1 MITVK
6 QLFETSC
13 SSSPD
18 GEFWEPCIPNPPLSL
33 KARIFDAISVLTG
46 KSVAIR
52 QTTKQDLC
60 GAEVSRS
67 TATNP
72 KHGTY

>member
-6 QLFETSC
+6 QLFENPC

-18 GEFWEPCIPNPPLSL
+18 GKVWEPCVPNPPLLL
-33 KARIFDAISVLTG
+33 KTRIFDAISVLTG
-46 KSVAIR
+46 KAVAIR

-60 GAEVSRS
+60 GAEVPR
-67 TATNP
+67 
-72 KHGTY
+72 